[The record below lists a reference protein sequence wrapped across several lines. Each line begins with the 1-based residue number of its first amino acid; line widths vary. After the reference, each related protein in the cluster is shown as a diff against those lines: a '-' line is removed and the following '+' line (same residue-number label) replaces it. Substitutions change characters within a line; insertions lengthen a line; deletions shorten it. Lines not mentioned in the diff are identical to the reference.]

1 MCYTVRD
8 TVDWFHSPTLC
19 CQNWPT
25 LWPLLAYFILPKVAY
40 FIVPFTLRSAP
51 QLLVAAPK
59 GGLNLHLNA
68 DSRGLPSSL
77 TKHEKIAALHS
88 PFVAI
93 FLQDRRR
100 VNPGNFTP
108 SFSQNR
114 TWKSPFIRLLLSN
127 RWSYSHFPVIE
138 QVWLCFGYSY

>member
-1 MCYTVRD
+1 MPRSCNLYADSHLTSNQVSVRFVPAESKIPGFD
-8 TVDWFHSPTLC
+8 CNIRSNDASSVLHFRSASWHSPD
-19 CQNWPT
+19 
-25 LWPLLAYFILPKVAY
+25 YFLSL
-40 FIVPFTLRSAP
+40 FHLRSAP

-93 FLQDRRR
+93 FLQDRLGRLR
-100 VNPGNFTP
+100 YLDRKIIKNNFIT
-108 SFSQNR
+108 
-114 TWKSPFIRLLLSN
+114 TLEKID
-127 RWSYSHFPVIE
+127 
-138 QVWLCFGYSY
+138 